1 MDTICRNPIL
11 LFRKRRKLTIFKMK
25 NILLLFSI
33 SIFISSCSSDSRSE
47 GCTDPAAVNYQ
58 SYADYDNGSCDY
70 TSDAVF
76 WYDAIT
82 ANELNAYSD
91 LIYGPIDRLDY
102 YIEDVRVGYEAPGQ
116 AFIYD
121 GIPDCYQDTYVTE
134 QLIWS
139 TNNNANVNVRV
150 EGVHVALF
158 ADLITV
164 VDEFSFD
171 AYANECAA
179 VQIYFLSNK
188 RKKSNLQHSSKP
200 RSYLREH

>member
-1 MDTICRNPIL
+1 
-11 LFRKRRKLTIFKMK
+11 MK

-58 SYADYDNGSCDY
+58 LYADYDNGSCDY

-91 LIYGPIDRLDY
+91 FIYGPIDKLQFFINDY
-102 YIEDVRVGYEAPGQ
+102 PIGTESRSP
-116 AFIYD
+116 AFIYA
-121 GIPDCYQDTYVTE
+121 GTPNCYQATYVTE

-139 TNNNANVNVRV
+139 INNNATVNVRV
-150 EGVHVALF
+150 EGIHEALL

-171 AYANECAA
+171 VYANECAA

-188 RKKSNLQHSSKP
+188 RKKSNLQHSLKP